1 MRGILL
7 RSRGV
12 PARALF
18 GRVARAIGQTR
29 SPRTGRGD
37 RFERARKRG
46 GDRRSGDAASGDL
59 RQRRLP
65 NGADHRL
72 ATVEQARLGGRR
84 AGGSG
89 RFGGAVPRVVAL
101 HGGEGHGGAPLGP
114 GGLPRGVGRGG
125 GGGGGGGVSGGGGGA
140 QRP

>member
-84 AGGSG
+84 AGGSV
-89 RFGGAVPRVVAL
+89 RFGGGVFRV
-101 HGGEGHGGAPLGP
+101 LG
-114 GGLPRGVGRGG
+114 LYGG
-125 GGGGGGGVSGGGGGA
+125 GGEVGGA
-140 QRP
+140 LVP